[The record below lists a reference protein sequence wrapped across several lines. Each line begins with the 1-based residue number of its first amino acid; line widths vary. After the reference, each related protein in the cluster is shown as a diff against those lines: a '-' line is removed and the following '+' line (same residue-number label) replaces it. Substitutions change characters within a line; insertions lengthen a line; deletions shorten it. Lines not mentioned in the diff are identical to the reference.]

1 MQRLILAATL
11 TANYGIY
18 GPAYE
23 LGENTPAKPAPGK
36 TESEEYMD
44 SEKYEIR
51 QRSRNQ
57 PGSLVPLITNLNN
70 IRRANPA
77 LQSNES
83 LIFHPVDNSSILCYS
98 KSAADG
104 LKGDNTILVAINL
117 DPVNEQ
123 GGWVDLDLR
132 ALNIPYNQDF
142 VVEDLLTGVSY
153 KWHDRSNYVALRPDV
168 QPAHVFRIG
177 RPTQP

>member
-1 MQRLILAATL
+1 
-11 TANYGIY
+11 
-18 GPAYE
+18 
-23 LGENTPAKPAPGK
+23 
-36 TESEEYMD
+36 
-44 SEKYEIR
+44 
-51 QRSRNQ
+51 
-57 PGSLVPLITNLNN
+57 LN
-70 IRRANPA
+70 
-77 LQSNES
+77 
-83 LIFHPVDNSSILCYS
+83 
-98 KSAADG
+98 
-104 LKGDNTILVAINL
+104 GDNTILVAINL

-177 RPTQP
+177 RQAQP